1 MCGSLT
7 FLPPSNLTVF
17 DAWFSDIS
25 FNIACKELKIAQ
37 LAEVNQLTQLLN
49 SVRIYDH
56 GFDELSRM
64 LMRKNV
70 NNKVSKDSPTE
81 KYLDGFVIRLDC
93 FTPALNIH
101 CVRNPFF
108 PVAVWKIAN
117 YPGGDCRPARSAYS
131 GTTGVRASTRGSHA
145 GTETKVSRAI
155 LY

>member
-7 FLPPSNLTVF
+7 FLPPSNLAVF
-17 DAWFSDIS
+17 DGWVSDIS

-108 PVAVWKIAN
+108 SCSCLENCKLSGRRLLTSKKRIFGN
-117 YPGGDCRPARSAYS
+117 DRSWS
-131 GTTGVRASTRGSHA
+131 KHKRISRGNWN
-145 GTETKVSRAI
+145 
-155 LY
+155 